1 MGQNPWNCLLFTV
14 VVDIHP
20 PKYVIDS
27 VDGSEDTSTIYPDP
41 EKKTEQIHYILPS
54 FGGVGVV
61 GGSLHMY
68 GLCNAHVRECKGI
81 SQD

>member
-41 EKKTEQIHYILPS
+41 EKKPS
-54 FGGVGVV
+54 RSITFYLASAVLG
-61 GGSLHMY
+61 
-68 GLCNAHVRECKGI
+68 
-81 SQD
+81 